1 MKITITNKRGIDMK
15 QLNRLFCLIKHFNR
29 YANAELINEDENYY
43 FYNINKG
50 YVTEILK
57 DSLNKMDVDELAAEA
72 NYILRSY

>member
-1 MKITITNKRGIDMK
+1 MK
-15 QLNRLFCLIKHFNR
+15 QLNKLFCLIKHFNR

-57 DSLNKMDVDELAAEA
+57 DSLNKMNVDELASEA
-72 NYILRSY
+72 NYILRTY

>member
-1 MKITITNKRGIDMK
+1 MK
-15 QLNRLFCLIKHFNR
+15 QLNKLFCLIKHFNR

-57 DSLNKMDVDELAAEA
+57 DSLNKMDVDELASEA
-72 NYILRSY
+72 KYILRSY

>member
-1 MKITITNKRGIDMK
+1 MK